1 MSEVKARM
9 PIDSKMLKQVK
20 EQVFK
25 DFFAVMQQNKALDI
39 LAVSRCFGIGKK
51 RMQRYIDTLQELRAE
66 FDEWQKDDVFEEK
79 LKPLLAEIGID
90 YTELMDG
97 NVKLHDFKQTAP
109 TEMSEAEKAKYGEKL
124 RGHINDDR

>member
-1 MSEVKARM
+1 MKSHL
-9 PIDSKMLKQVK
+9 PIDSRMLKQVK

-39 LAVSRCFGIGKK
+39 LAVARCFGIGRK
-51 RMQRYIDTLQELRAE
+51 RMQRYIDTLQELRTE
-66 FDEWQKDDVFEEK
+66 FDQWQEDDVFEEK

-97 NVKLHDFKQTAP
+97 NVKLHDFKEKQP
-109 TEMSEAEKAKYGEKL
+109 SEMSESEKTKYGEKL
-124 RGHINDDR
+124 RGHINDN

>member
-9 PIDSKMLKQVK
+9 PIDSKMLKAIK

-25 DFFAVMQQNKALDI
+25 DFFIVMQQNKALDI
-39 LAVSRCFGIGKK
+39 LAVARCFGIGKR

-66 FDEWQKDDVFEEK
+66 FGQWQKDDVFEEK

-97 NVKLHDFKQTAP
+97 NVKLHDFKEKPPA
-109 TEMSEAEKAKYGEKL
+109 EMPEAEKAKYGEKL
-124 RGHINDDR
+124 RGHINDNR

>member
-25 DFFAVMQQNKALDI
+25 DFFIVMQQNKALDI
-39 LAVSRCFGIGKK
+39 LAVARCFGIGKR

-66 FDEWQKDDVFEEK
+66 FGQWQKDDVFEEK

-97 NVKLHDFKQTAP
+97 NVKLHDFKESKPA
-109 TEMSEAEKAKYGEKL
+109 EMLEAEKAKYGERL
-124 RGHINDDR
+124 RGHINDN

>member
-1 MSEVKARM
+1 MRART

-39 LAVSRCFGIGKK
+39 LAVARCFGIGRK
-51 RMQRYIDTLQELRAE
+51 RMQRYIDTLQELRTE
-66 FDEWQKDDVFEEK
+66 FDQWQKDDVFEEK

-90 YTELMDG
+90 YAELMDG
-97 NVKLHDFKQTAP
+97 NVKLHDFKQNQP
-109 TEMSEAEKAKYGEKL
+109 SEMSESEKTKYGEKL
-124 RGHINDDR
+124 RGHINDN

>member
-1 MSEVKARM
+1 MKSRL
-9 PIDSKMLKQVK
+9 PIDSRMLKQVK

-39 LAVSRCFGIGKK
+39 LAVARCFGIGRK
-51 RMQRYIDTLQELRAE
+51 RMQRYIDTLQELRTE
-66 FDEWQKDDVFEEK
+66 FDQWQEDDVFEEK

-97 NVKLHDFKQTAP
+97 NVKLHDFKEKQP
-109 TEMSEAEKAKYGEKL
+109 SEMSESEKTKYGEKL
-124 RGHINDDR
+124 RGHINDN

>member
-1 MSEVKARM
+1 MRART
-9 PIDSKMLKQVK
+9 PIDSRMLKQVK

-25 DFFAVMQQNKALDI
+25 DFFIVMQQNKALDI
-39 LAVSRCFGIGKK
+39 LAVSRCFGIGKR

-66 FDEWQKDDVFEEK
+66 FDTWQRDDVFEEK

-97 NVKLHDFKQTAP
+97 NVKLHDFKESTPA
-109 TEMSEAEKAKYGEKL
+109 EMSEAEKAKYGEKL